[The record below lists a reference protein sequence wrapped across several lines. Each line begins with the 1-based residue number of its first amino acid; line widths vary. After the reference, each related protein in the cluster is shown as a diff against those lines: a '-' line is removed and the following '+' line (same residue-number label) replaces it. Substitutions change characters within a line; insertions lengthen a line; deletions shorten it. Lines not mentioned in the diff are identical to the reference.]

1 MKKFKCPFST
11 PLMKY
16 GKMDKSIGF
25 GGMRLAEKR
34 LKVCE
39 KGPTCDQEN
48 KPSSGFL
55 SKLSSPA
62 RNALVHAGI
71 DTLEKLSMYTE
82 KDILK
87 LHGVGPASLPI
98 MRSSLKEEGLSFK

>member
-1 MKKFKCPFST
+1 MKKDINFTKAQIVQVS
-11 PLMKY
+11 
-16 GKMDKSIGF
+16 S
-25 GGMRLAEKR
+25 
-34 LKVCE
+34 
-39 KGPTCDQEN
+39 TCDQEN

-71 DTLEKLSMYTE
+71 DTLEKLAMYTE

-87 LHGVGPASLPI
+87 MHGIGPASLPI
-98 MRSSLKEEGLSFK
+98 LRSSLKEEGLSFK